1 MTLQQWMTYK
11 KFTQLQ
17 MATLLDVSRPYVSL
31 LVNKKRE
38 PSLQL
43 VRRIQLASNGEVS
56 ARDLIDGE
64 YL

>member
-1 MTLQQWMTYK
+1 
-11 KFTQLQ
+11 